1 MPDGEVL
8 NSVAAWLR
16 ETASRLPPPR
26 DVAGAFATEAFIA
39 RTAASGGTV
48 DDEGA
53 ATLDALCKK
62 VEVVRRV
69 CVAYSADLARVV
81 DRSPVTGD
89 HATVLCGVYLAAAA
103 ARRDPKLL
111 NTAMKML
118 DGCLK
123 EPSPEAPSCLRQ
135 WAGRMLDA
143 WPWLAAARNEVLPQ

>member
-1 MPDGEVL
+1 MPDDEVL
-8 NSVAAWLR
+8 DMVASWLR
-16 ETASRLPPPR
+16 ETAARLPPAR
-26 DVAGAFATEAFIA
+26 SATGAFATEAFIA
-39 RTAASGGTV
+39 RAAASGGTV
-48 DDEGA
+48 DDRGA

-69 CVAYSADLARVV
+69 CIAYAADLAGVV

-89 HATVLCGVYLAAAA
+89 HAMALCGVYLAAAA

-135 WAGRMLDA
+135 WAGRLLDA
-143 WPWLAAARNEVLPQ
+143 WPWPAAAGNEALPQ